1 MVSALA
7 CHVIG
12 PLSPT
17 TWKLTARRR
26 PISIGSAGFFTNG
39 NETASETTSLPGATV
54 TACLPPKVT
63 TRLVPAKTALPLVCN
78 PMYAPSKVT
87 GWVPYAFDQ
96 RMRARFPQMSGRT
109 IMRNDWST
117 APRAAS
123 GNANFSS
130 GCAVGLPIG

>member
-1 MVSALA
+1 M
-7 CHVIG
+7 
-12 PLSPT
+12 
-17 TWKLTARRR
+17 
-26 PISIGSAGFFTNG
+26 
-39 NETASETTSLPGATV
+39 PGATV
-54 TACLPPKVT
+54 TAGLPPKEI
-63 TRLVPAKTALPLVCN
+63 TRLLPANIALPLVCN

-87 GWVPYAFDQ
+87 GCVPYALDR
-96 RMRARFPQMSGRT
+96 RMRACFPQMSGRT